1 MKQTFWAFFHVKNI
15 ILSFIY
21 KLYNKVEVIVD
32 MFFASGKN
40 KEVLYKLM
48 EYSNQQVVMNWYEDE
63 QLTERN
69 GFFFSSLRVEDNT
82 LLFIKENEVKQTIS
96 LENYQTIEILPD
108 FRDYFQ
114 LTNGTG
120 TLQIYFPH

>member
-1 MKQTFWAFFHVKNI
+1 
-15 ILSFIY
+15 
-21 KLYNKVEVIVD
+21 